1 MNIADVF
8 AAYGVKQNEQN
19 KVTGTQ
25 TESVAEKS
33 AASTVSEAILY
44 TEETELKQQQTS
56 EVYSKNGINEEEKA
70 KEVKEEGTE
79 AEKNQERLSNVSGRM
94 TESDMAKLQGEGFP
108 VDEMTAEQ
116 LEAAMERIKLA
127 KELEA
132 GALEHQVEQI
142 RSQREVSPWQR
153 PPASAF

>member
-70 KEVKEEGTE
+70 KEVKE
-79 AEKNQERLSNVSGRM
+79 RFS
-94 TESDMAKLQGEGFP
+94 
-108 VDEMTAEQ
+108 
-116 LEAAMERIKLA
+116 
-127 KELEA
+127 
-132 GALEHQVEQI
+132 AL
-142 RSQREVSPWQR
+142 
-153 PPASAF
+153 